1 MVVRRRSSHM
11 RTVYGCRMLHRMV
24 ISSNEVLGTGLEL
37 GERREGR
44 EKGDAGGERW
54 PDLTR

>member
-1 MVVRRRSSHM
+1 M

-24 ISSNEVLGTGLEL
+24 ISSNEVLDTGLEL